1 MLCNIKNFNF
11 LDFLRFFFFQTF
23 ILRIVILRFFIST
36 TKNIDFPLF
45 SFLFIRR
52 VNNPQ
57 IHQPFVSNIS
67 IIKLTKLIFINVIIN
82 LLPLFNYILFIF
94 SFNYNTRIKYSK
106 NFIFLNRNNIC
117 EFQFLNN

>member
-11 LDFLRFFFFQTF
+11 SDFLRFFFFQTF

>member
-1 MLCNIKNFNF
+1 MLCNINNFNF

-106 NFIFLNRNNIC
+106 NFIFFNRNNIC